1 VEFTADPRSKN
12 VNENGLNG
20 TTADIAGWPYQ
31 NYECVALPA
40 ELPRRLRLARYQN
53 CAPIATA
60 NRAKSSSAVGDF
72 ASPALAC

>member
-40 ELPRRLRLARYQN
+40 ELPRLTFDSAALFISQRRWLQWFATELLPF
-53 CAPIATA
+53 CAA
-60 NRAKSSSAVGDF
+60 
-72 ASPALAC
+72 ALLV